1 MIDRDVY
8 LTIKDRLFRGK
19 SIILTGARQVGKST
33 LLKKMATDY
42 KEKNVLFL
50 NCDEPDT
57 RFLLEN
63 ATSTSLRNMIGN
75 HKLLLIDE
83 AKKIKN
89 IGTTLKLITDNISEV
104 QLVATGSSAFDLR
117 NQLNEPLTGRK
128 FEFSL
133 YPFSTH
139 ELIQHSSALEEQRLL
154 NHRLIYGMYPE
165 VVTFPSDAKILLSEL
180 ANSYLFKDI
189 FSIKD
194 IRNPDALNKL
204 LMSLALQIS
213 SEVSYYE
220 LSRKLGIDKE
230 TVEGYIELLE
240 KVFVIFRVSSF
251 ARNLRT
257 ELKKSKKIYF
267 YDTGIRNAVISNF
280 KPLNLRED
288 AGALWE
294 NFLVSERI
302 KYNVNLNSNVK
313 PYFWRTLQQQ
323 EIDYIEESNEELR
336 AFEIKYNPKAKKK
349 YPATFLNSYP
359 NSITETITMENYH
372 EFVGIH

>member
-83 AKKIKN
+83 AQKIKN

-165 VVTFPSDAKILLSEL
+165 VVTFPSDAKMLLSEL

-267 YDTGIRNAVISNF
+267 YDNGVRNAMLNNF
-280 KPLNLRED
+280 APPELRND
-288 AGALWE
+288 MGALWE
-294 NFLVSERI
+294 NFLMSER
-302 KYNVNLNSNVK
+302 KKHLDNSGEHRNT
-313 PYFWRTLQQQ
+313 YFWRTHSQQ
-323 EIDYIEESNEELR
+323 EIDLIEEKDGILHAYEFKWNE
-336 AFEIKYNPKAKKK
+336 KKK
-349 YPATFLNSYP
+349 TKLPKSFPSAYPQHTFHVISP
-359 NSITETITMENYH
+359 SNYQD
-372 EFVGIH
+372 FVAK